1 MTDGLIFAVRML
13 LCTNSEKMV
22 KIVTWFLFF
31 LSKSCEDK
39 LFTRAY
45 LAENV
50 VDLLSPIAQKK
61 VTLSFIPQYSILIA
75 FCSIVFSGLLC
86 GRVLWPPINRGHQ
99 LYGSLWG
106 NRRYTQGICKYIVW
120 IHSIL
125 RNSSLGR
132 HCSENTD
139 KENPY

>member
-86 GRVLWPPINRGHQ
+86 GRFCDHPVTEDIN
-99 LYGSLWG
+99 
-106 NRRYTQGICKYIVW
+106 YTAQVEGIEGIY
-120 IHSIL
+120 
-125 RNSSLGR
+125 
-132 HCSENTD
+132 
-139 KENPY
+139 KEFANI